1 MIAYVFIIGGAS
13 LKHVRKELDIFGR
26 KLVVEIGK
34 VAKQAAGSCLIS
46 FGDTVLLTTACAEK
60 TPKSGQDFMPLTVD
74 YVEKFYAAG
83 KIPGGFMKREGKP
96 SENATLSARLIDRP
110 IRPLFE
116 EGYSNETQVTVTVL
130 SVDPDNSPEEW
141 GIMGASVALCT
152 SPIPFSTPV
161 AGVNVAYKD
170 GEYIIEPNQKEI
182 EEADLFIT
190 VAGTEDAVAMVEGEA
205 KEASEEIML
214 GAITAAHE
222 AIKKL
227 VSFQKE
233 IIEEINPT
241 KWEIEPDDFPQEY
254 YDKLENLFNKTKDEF
269 IKALT
274 VKEKL
279 ERADKVKEYRNGLFE
294 KILEEVD
301 DEDKDL
307 VESKLKGK
315 FEELHRDALREYVIK
330 NNRRIDGRALD
341 EIRPITC
348 EIGVLPRTH
357 GSAIF
362 TRGETQ
368 SLGIVTLGMGSDVQ
382 IVDTLMEDGSKDFML
397 HYNFPKFSTGEV
409 GRNRGPGRREIGH
422 GHLAERAVKAIV
434 PKDDFPYTIR
444 VVSEILESN
453 GSSSMA
459 TVCSAS
465 LSLMDAGVPV
475 KEHVAGIAM
484 GLIMEG
490 DEVRILTDILG
501 DEDHYGDMDF
511 KVAGTRK
518 GITAFQMDVKV
529 SGISEEVMKKALEQA
544 KKGREHILGI
554 LENTIEKPRDHL
566 SKYAPRI
573 EVMHIAPDKIGDL
586 IGPGGKTI
594 RGIIEKA
601 GLDNIDTDPT
611 GEVRIA
617 ASDSS
622 SIEKAKS
629 LIIAV
634 TARINKGDV
643 FEAVVKRVEKYGVFL
658 EIAPGKTA
666 LMHVSKFLKDAP
678 KPKLGDTIKIIIDNV
693 DRMGKISAKPFVK
706 E

>member
-1 MIAYVFIIGGAS
+1 M
-13 LKHVRKELDIFGR
+13 KHIKKEIEIFGR
-26 KLVVEIGK
+26 KLTIEIGK
-34 VAKQAAGSCLIS
+34 VAKQAAGSCFLT
-46 FGDTVLLTTACAEK
+46 FGETVLLTTACAEK
-60 TPKSGQDFMPLTVD
+60 SSKSGQDFMPLTVD

-83 KIPGGFMKREGKP
+83 KIPGGFNKREGKP

-116 EGYSNETQVTVTVL
+116 EGYSNETQVTITVL
-130 SVDPDNSPEEW
+130 SVDPNGTPEEW
-141 GIMGASVALCT
+141 GIMGASIALCT

-161 AGVNVAYKD
+161 AGVNVAYIN
-170 GEYIIEPNQKEI
+170 GEYIVEPTKNQI
-182 EEADLFIT
+182 EEAELFIS
-190 VAGTEDAVAMVEGEA
+190 VAGTEDAVAMVEGKA
-205 KEASEEIML
+205 KEVSEEVML
-214 GAITAAHE
+214 GAITAGHE
-222 AIKKL
+222 AIKTL
-227 VSFQKE
+227 VKFEKE

-241 KWEIEPDDFPQEY
+241 KWEIEPDDFPTEY
-254 YDKLENLFNKTKDEF
+254 YEKLENLFKESKDDF
-269 IKALT
+269 ISALT

-279 ERADKVKEYRNGLFE
+279 ERADKVKEYRDKLIESALDGIQE
-294 KILEEVD
+294 EDLETY
-301 DEDKDL
+301 KN
-307 VESKLKGK
+307 KLKAK
-315 FEELHRDALREYVIK
+315 FEDLHRSALREYVIT
-330 NNRRIDGRALD
+330 NNKRIDGRNLD
-341 EIRPITC
+341 EVRPITC
-348 EIGVLPRTH
+348 EVGILPRTH
-357 GSAIF
+357 GSALF

-368 SLGIVTLGMGSDVQ
+368 SLGIVTLGVGSDVQ
-382 IVDTLMEDGSKDFML
+382 IVDTLMEDGKKDFML

-434 PKDDFPYTIR
+434 PKEDFPYTIR

-484 GLIMEG
+484 GLIME
-490 DEVRILTDILG
+490 DQEVRILTDILG

-529 SGISEEVMKKALEQA
+529 SGISEDIMAKALNHA
-544 KKGREHILGI
+544 RKGREHILGI
-554 LENTIEKPRDHL
+554 LENTIEKPREEL

-573 EVMHIAPDKIGDL
+573 EIIHIPQDKIGDM

-594 RGIIEKA
+594 RAIIEKS
-601 GLDNIDTDPT
+601 GIDNIDTDPS
-611 GEVRIA
+611 GEVKIA
-617 ASDSS
+617 ASDYR
-622 SIEKAKS
+622 SIEKAKA
-629 LIIAV
+629 LISAI
-634 TARINKGDV
+634 TKKINRGDI
-643 FEAVVKRVEKYGVFL
+643 FDAVVKRVEKYGVFL

-666 LMHVSKFLKDAP
+666 LLHVSKYIKGKP
-678 KPKLGDTIKIIIDNV
+678 TPKLGETVKIVIDNV

-706 E
+706 EENGNNS

>member
-1 MIAYVFIIGGAS
+1 M
-13 LKHVRKELDIFGR
+13 KHIKKELNIFGR
-26 KLVVEIGK
+26 NLVVEIGK
-34 VAKQAAGSCLIS
+34 VAKQAAGSCTIS
-46 FGDTVLLTTACAEK
+46 FGETVILTTACAEK
-60 TPKSGQDFMPLTVD
+60 TPKAGQDFMPLTVD

-110 IRPLFE
+110 IRPLFD
-116 EGYSNETQVTVTVL
+116 EGYSNETQITVTVL

-152 SPIPFSTPV
+152 SSIPFSTPV
-161 AGVNVAYKD
+161 AGVNVAYLN
-170 GEYIIEPNQKEI
+170 GEYVIEPTQQQI
-182 EEADLFIT
+182 ENAELFIT

-205 KEASEEIML
+205 KEVSEDVML

-227 VSFQKE
+227 VEFQKE
-233 IIEEINPT
+233 IIAEINPV
-241 KWEIEPDDFPQEY
+241 KWEVIPDDFDTQY
-254 YDKLENLFNKTKDEF
+254 YERLENLFNETKDDF
-269 IKALT
+269 ITALT
-274 VKEKL
+274 TKEKL
-279 ERADKVKEYRNGLFE
+279 ERAENVKKYRDTIIE
-294 KILEEVD
+294 KALEGVAE
-301 DEDKDL
+301 EDLDFYTG
-307 VESKLKGK
+307 KLKNR
-315 FEELHRDALREYVIK
+315 FEELHRDALREYVITK
-330 NNRRIDGRALD
+330 NKRIDGRDLD
-341 EIRPITC
+341 EVRPITC

-357 GSAIF
+357 GSALF

-422 GHLAERAVKAIV
+422 GHLAERAVKAVI
-434 PKDDFPYTIR
+434 PKEDFPYTIR

-465 LSLMDAGVPV
+465 LSLMDAGVPI

-490 DEVRILTDILG
+490 EEVRILTDILG

-529 SGISEEVMKKALEQA
+529 SGISEEIMKKALEQA
-544 KKGREHILGI
+544 RKGREHILSI

-573 EVMHIAPDKIGDL
+573 EIVHIPQDKIGEL

-594 RGIIEKA
+594 RAIIEKA
-601 GLDNIDTDPT
+601 GIDNIDTDPS
-611 GEVRIA
+611 GEIRIA
-617 ASDSS
+617 ASDDQ
-622 SIEKAKS
+622 SIEKAKL
-629 LIIAV
+629 LIKAV

-643 FEAVVKRVEKYGVFL
+643 FDAVVKRIEKYGAFM
-658 EIAPGKTA
+658 EIAPGKMA
-666 LMHVSKFLKDAP
+666 LIHVSKYLKNSP
-678 KPKLGDTIKIIIDNV
+678 KPQIGETMKIVVDNV
-693 DRMGKISAKPFVK
+693 DRMGKISAKPYEKDRDV
-706 E
+706 

>member
-1 MIAYVFIIGGAS
+1 M
-13 LKHVRKELDIFGR
+13 KHIKKELEIFGR
-26 KLVVEIGK
+26 KLTVEIGK
-34 VAKQAAGSCLIS
+34 VAKQSAGSCTVS
-46 FGDTVLLTTACAEK
+46 FGDTVLLTTACADK
-60 TPKSGQDFMPLTVD
+60 TPKTGQDFMPLTVD

-130 SVDPDNSPEEW
+130 SVDPDNTPEEW

-161 AGVNVAYKD
+161 AGVNVAYIN
-170 GEYIIEPNQKEI
+170 GEYVVEPDKKQI

-205 KEASEEIML
+205 KEVSEEVML
-214 GAITAAHE
+214 EAISAAHE
-222 AIKKL
+222 GIKKL
-227 VSFQKE
+227 IQFQKE
-233 IIEEINPT
+233 IIEEINPV
-241 KWEIEPDDFPQEY
+241 KWEVQVDEFPQEY
-254 YDKLENLFNKTKDEF
+254 YDKLEKLFNDSKDEF
-269 IKALT
+269 LTALT

-279 ERADKVKEYRNGLFE
+279 ERADKVKEYRNKIIQAALEGVDEQDLETFE
-294 KILEEVD
+294 N
-301 DEDKDL
+301 
-307 VESKLKGK
+307 KLKNK
-315 FEELHRDALREYVIK
+315 FEELHRMALREYVIS
-330 NNRRIDGRALD
+330 NNRRIDGRKLD
-341 EIRPITC
+341 EVRPITC

-357 GSAIF
+357 GSALF

-368 SLGIVTLGMGSDVQ
+368 SLGIVTLGMGNDVQ

-484 GLIMEG
+484 GLIME
-490 DEVRILTDILG
+490 DNEVRILTDILG

-529 SGISEEVMKKALEQA
+529 SGISEEVMKDALEQA
-544 KKGREHILGI
+544 RKGREHILTI
-554 LENTIEKPRDHL
+554 LENTIKEPRDHL

-573 EVMHIAPDKIGDL
+573 EVVHIPQDKIGEL

-594 RGIIEKA
+594 RAIIEKS
-601 GLDNIDTDPT
+601 GIDNIDTDPT
-611 GEVRIA
+611 GEVKIA
-617 ASDSS
+617 ASDDK
-622 SIEKAKS
+622 SIEKAKA
-629 LIIAV
+629 LISAI
-634 TARINKGDV
+634 TAKINRGDV

-666 LMHVSKFLKDAP
+666 LLHVSKYIKGEP
-678 KPKLGDTIKIIIDNV
+678 KPKLGDTVKIIVDNV

-706 E
+706 EENGENS